1 MRIKV
6 KLLDHEIDLDVPRKS
21 EVHQIETDIYGLQ
34 EDMKEIDPI
43 EILEGY
49 SIGSKV
55 AVIVDVDLRNP
66 AYREYVDLM
75 VSRLHSLGAFDDE
88 IILFF
93 TNRVHPQTVPS
104 MYLYRYN
111 CIFSKEFEGRPKAYV
126 TLSSLEDLNIEVH
139 RIFERNFSRGYEAGI
154 HSAYVISEAY
164 IDGIYG
170 IRTGIMALFDFLS
183 PQTLKA
189 LIEYRIK
196 HGLQDFMR
204 LVKSLKT
211 LPPFSFINGGIV
223 FMRDFSGRIVSNIAG
238 DASKIHD
245 EVINKYLSAYS
256 YYPIETYD
264 VLLLGSISGKPENL
278 HRALV
283 FTEGISKEGG
293 TIVLY
298 TERWMLDPEFE
309 SIISRFLTME
319 EEEIKIKSY
328 KEAVAYEVA
337 KILSRKTILLVG
349 EGKSQLFETFSDI
362 QEALDIALEK
372 AFTTTSRPKIG
383 VMAYADHSFPAP
395 R

>member
-6 KLLDHEIDLDVPRKS
+6 KLLEEEVDLDVPRKS
-21 EVHQIETDIYGLQ
+21 EVHQIETDVFGLQ
-34 EDMKEIDPI
+34 EDVEEIDPI

-49 SIGSKV
+49 TIGSKV

-66 AYREYVDLM
+66 TYREFVDLM

-93 TNRVHPQTVPS
+93 TNKVHPESVPS

-126 TLSSLEDLNIEVH
+126 TLSSLKDLNIEVH
-139 RIFERNFSRGYEAGI
+139 RIFERNFSKGYEARI
-154 HSAYVISEAY
+154 HSAYIISEAY

-170 IRTGIMALFDFLS
+170 IRTGLMALFDFLS
-183 PQTLKA
+183 PQTLRA

-196 HGLQDFMR
+196 HGLQDFVH
-204 LVKSLKT
+204 LVRSLKT
-211 LPPFSFINGGIV
+211 LPPFSFVNGGIV

-238 DASKIHD
+238 DTSKIHD
-245 EVINKYLSAYS
+245 EVINKYLSAYA

-264 VLLLGSISGKPENL
+264 VLLLGAVSGRPENL

-283 FTEGISKEGG
+283 FTDEISKENG
-293 TIVLY
+293 TVVLY
-298 TERWMLDPEFE
+298 AKRWTLDPDFE
-309 SIISRFLTME
+309 SIISRFLTVDE
-319 EEEIKIKSY
+319 EDVKIKSY

-349 EGKSQLFETFSDI
+349 EGKSQLFETFSDT

-372 AFTTTSRPKIG
+372 AFTATSRPKIG
-383 VMAYADHSFPAP
+383 VMAYADCAFPAP